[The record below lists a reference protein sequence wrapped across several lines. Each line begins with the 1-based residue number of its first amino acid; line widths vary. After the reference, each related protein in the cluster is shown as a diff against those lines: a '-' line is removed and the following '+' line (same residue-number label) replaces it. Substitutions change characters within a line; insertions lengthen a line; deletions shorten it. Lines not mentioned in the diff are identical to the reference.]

1 MDRSHSGLNRRN
13 LLLRGSAVA
22 AVASG
27 WPVAALAQASTL
39 RAAITGYTVIDIL
52 DPGKATLIPEFYV
65 IEGLYNALMK
75 LDAKMNP
82 VPDLAESVKASDDG
96 ALEFRLRQ
104 GVQFHDG
111 GDLTSDDV
119 KFTIERLLDENFEL
133 ASQEQGVSGR
143 SHRNP
148 GSAHRPPGY
157 QGTFRAAPHLSR
169 KRPNRDPDF
178 VPEVRRSSRRR
189 LRQKAC
195 RYRRLHAEGLAAR

>member
-39 RAAITGYTVIDIL
+39 RAAITGYTVIDTL

-82 VPDLAESVKASDDG
+82 VPDLAESVKALDHG
-96 ALEFRLRQ
+96 ALSS
-104 GVQFHDG
+104 G
-111 GDLTSDDV
+111 
-119 KFTIERLLDENFEL
+119 
-133 ASQEQGVSGR
+133 SGR
-143 SHRNP
+143 ECNSMT
-148 GSAHRPPGY
+148 AV
-157 QGTFRAAPHLSR
+157 T
-169 KRPNRDPDF
+169 
-178 VPEVRRSSRRR
+178 
-189 LRQKAC
+189 
-195 RYRRLHAEGLAAR
+195 